1 MLRGFEW
8 LTQTQTPPGPRG
20 REESTSQRSGPG
32 PGHWRG
38 DRGAA
43 GDLVVGEGTG
53 SSVRQTWIQ
62 ISTLGVPVIAQQL
75 KNPTRIHEDAGSIPG
90 FAQWV
95 KDPALP

>member
-1 MLRGFEW
+1 MLRGLEW

-20 REESTSQRSGPG
+20 REEGTSQRSGPG

-62 ISTLGVPVIAQQL
+62 ISTLGVSVMAQQL
-75 KNPTRIHEDAGSIPG
+75 TQLGSMKL
-90 FAQWV
+90 WV
-95 KDPALP
+95 